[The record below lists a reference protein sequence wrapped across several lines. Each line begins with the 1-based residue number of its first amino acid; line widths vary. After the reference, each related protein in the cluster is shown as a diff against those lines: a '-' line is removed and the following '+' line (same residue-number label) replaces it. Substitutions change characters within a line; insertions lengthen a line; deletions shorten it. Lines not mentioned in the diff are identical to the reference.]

1 MKIKNFVI
9 LSLFIALASTSFAQN
24 SNLRKAASNIQKY
37 DELRMAGTPQL
48 GKNYLE
54 DAKTAIDEAIAHDK
68 TKDLADT
75 WTYYSLIYGN
85 LATDEKSQEY
95 ADLAAQG
102 IAKAKELDKDG
113 KNADNIA
120 VAVQMLGAYNFNTGV
135 GQWESQNYQGAYDA
149 FNKALEY
156 MPGDTTLT
164 YYSGLAAIQNK
175 QYEKGIAKYKELID
189 KTDFSS
195 HRIVMVDLPKLYLS
209 MQDTAAALEYAEK
222 AMLAYPEDRDAV
234 VQNIELNLIAGNN
247 EKIVANIQQQLEKD
261 SQNKNLYYYL
271 GLAESGANHPD
282 KALEAYRKA
291 IEIDPN
297 YADANLNAGV
307 VLMNQ
312 VRDLLNDLNNQ
323 ELTAGEQS
331 ARIKELKENLKPV
344 EAYFSKVLEVE
355 PNNSSALRGLKNYYD
370 FSENEEKS
378 KEISERLENL

>member
-1 MKIKNFVI
+1 
-9 LSLFIALASTSFAQN
+9 
-24 SNLRKAASNIQKY
+24 
-37 DELRMAGTPQL
+37 
-48 GKNYLE
+48 
-54 DAKTAIDEAIAHDK
+54 
-68 TKDLADT
+68 
-75 WTYYSLIYGN
+75 
-85 LATDEKSQEY
+85 
-95 ADLAAQG
+95 
-102 IAKAKELDKDG
+102 
-113 KNADNIA
+113 
-120 VAVQMLGAYNFNTGV
+120 
-135 GQWESQNYQGAYDA
+135 
-149 FNKALEY
+149 
-156 MPGDTTLT
+156 
-164 YYSGLAAIQNK
+164 
-175 QYEKGIAKYKELID
+175 
-189 KTDFSS
+189 
-195 HRIVMVDLPKLYLS
+195 
-209 MQDTAAALEYAEK
+209 
-222 AMLAYPEDRDAV
+222 
-234 VQNIELNLIAGNN
+234 
-247 EKIVANIQQQLEKD
+247 LEKD